1 MAENRHRGNPIDK
14 THHPIAKEIA
24 TTMTTT
30 PTTQAQ
36 TQLTGRYSDA
46 LDYARHQHAG
56 QLRKGTQIPYLSH
69 LMGVSALVL
78 DHGGDE
84 DQAIAGLLHDV
95 IEDCGAQ
102 HEAVLRERFGERVT
116 RIVLA
121 CTDGTQEDKA
131 EFQTQ
136 EAKYTDW
143 RRRKLAYL
151 EHLRHADTDALLV
164 SCCDKLHNACAIVQD
179 LENPEVG
186 EGVFARFKGGK
197 TGTLGYYE
205 ALSRIFAAR
214 GTSMAPALVAV
225 VGRMHV
231 LSAVTSRA
239 PLPAFGVAMEVA
251 I

>member
-1 MAENRHRGNPIDK
+1 
-14 THHPIAKEIA
+14 
-24 TTMTTT
+24 
-30 PTTQAQ
+30 
-36 TQLTGRYSDA
+36 LTGRYSDA

-164 SCCDKLHNACAIVQD
+164 SCCDKLHNARAIVGD
-179 LENPEVG
+179 LENPAVG
-186 EGVFARFKGGK
+186 VAVFERFTAGRD
-197 TGTLGYYE
+197 GTLRYYH
-205 ALSRIFAAR
+205 AIGSIFTARGAPAAR
-214 GTSMAPALVAV
+214 VLDTEVA
-225 VGRMHV
+225 RMHT
-231 LSAVTSRA
+231 LA
-239 PLPAFGVAMEVA
+239 GVAARVGLDV
-251 I
+251 